1 MALINFED
9 PNIKVIPAKHLYV
22 VDKDGEQKE
31 IKYIKSREW
40 WNYVFSE
47 KVKVESAEIIEQE
60 DIKERPPHTY
70 LDFFDMNKMAFQ
82 AKAIY
87 FIDSNGN
94 AIEFINDI
102 HKDWV
107 NDYVSEDETS
117 HIYYPDIPLSL
128 NENLDINISESTLD
142 DTAHIY
148 YEDIPINLTEN
159 LECTVNNP
167 FGIELTDFTLVPLF
181 ILNLNLDISED
192 LICTV
197 NNSINDN
204 ATITLTSI

>member
-1 MALINFED
+1 
-9 PNIKVIPAKHLYV
+9 
-22 VDKDGEQKE
+22 
-31 IKYIKSREW
+31 
-40 WNYVFSE
+40 
-47 KVKVESAEIIEQE
+47 
-60 DIKERPPHTY
+60 
-70 LDFFDMNKMAFQ
+70 MNKMAFQ

-167 FGIELTDFTLVPLF
+167 
-181 ILNLNLDISED
+181 
-192 LICTV
+192 
-197 NNSINDN
+197 INDN